1 MDNQACTAGS
11 GTGRRVTDAAA
22 FCFNPKKR
30 EIIHIAFIFRTKK
43 DTILT
48 SKTGKEVFKMSKIL
62 NKKVMGVIALALVCV
77 FAGTVI
83 GAVQPSASAEEK
95 VVLTSPFTEAIAKV
109 RDSVVG
115 VNNYQIV
122 NNYGNGYDNFGGY
135 FPWSYFGF
143 GNGYGNG
150 RGNGYGYNQP
160 DSSEEVKYGSGSG
173 VVIAKEYVLTN
184 YHVVEEAHSLK
195 VSIGDDEGDLYDA
208 TVVASNADKDVA
220 VLKVPGLPLEPVEI
234 GDSEKLAVG
243 DWVVCIGN
251 PIGFTGTAT
260 AGIVSG
266 LNREIASENS
276 TVDKY
281 GRASQVVNSMIQTDA
296 AINSGNS
303 GGGMFNT
310 DGQLVGIPTLK
321 YSGTRYSSNA
331 AIESIGMCIPI
342 NEAKE
347 VIDAALSGKVNEDQ
361 KASGTTVT
369 DNSGSDLKGKPR
381 MGVTVTTSDGR
392 NGDYPKGVYIREVE
406 AGSPAEKAGIQAG
419 DIIVEVN
426 GQVVTSVSE
435 EVEIVSKLSENDE
448 VAVKVFRPKEVVD
461 AKSGRISTEGDYM
474 DMTVVL
480 AMIDTVNQ

>member
-1 MDNQACTAGS
+1 M
-11 GTGRRVTDAAA
+11 
-22 FCFNPKKR
+22 P
-30 EIIHIAFIFRTKK
+30 IIHFAFIFRTK
-43 DTILT
+43 TEIILIP
-48 SKTGKEVFKMSKIL
+48 KTGKEVFEMRKIL

-83 GAVQPSASAEEK
+83 GASQPSAVAEEK

-122 NNYGNGYDNFGGY
+122 SNYGNGYDNYGGGY

-143 GNGYGNG
+143 GNGYGG
-150 RGNGYGYNQP
+150 GNGYGYNQP
-160 DSSEEVKYGSGSG
+160 DSSQEVKYGSGSG

-184 YHVVEEAHSLK
+184 YHVVEDAHSLK
-195 VSIGDDEGDLYDA
+195 ISIGDDEENLYDA
-208 TVVASNADKDVA
+208 TVVASDADKDVA
-220 VLKVPGLPLEPVEI
+220 VLKVPGLELEPVELGNSDDLVI
-234 GDSEKLAVG
+234 G

-281 GRASQVVNSMIQTDA
+281 GRASKVVNSMIQTDA

-310 DGQLVGIPTLK
+310 AGQLVGIPTLK

-331 AIESIGMCIPI
+331 SIESIGMCIPI
-342 NEAKE
+342 NEAKD
-347 VIDAALSGKVNEDQ
+347 VIEAALSGKGNATQQSVESRPGGESSD
-361 KASGTTVT
+361 
-369 DNSGSDLKGKPR
+369 DLKGRPR
-381 MGVTVTTSDGR
+381 MGVSVTTSNGR
-392 NGDYPKGVYIREVE
+392 NGMYPKGVYIISVDE
-406 AGSPAEKAGIQAG
+406 GSPAEQAGLQPG

-426 GQVVTSVSE
+426 GQVVSSVSD
-435 EVEIVSKLSENDE
+435 EVAIVSQLKENDE
-448 VAVKVFRPKEVVD
+448 VAVKVFRPETVTD
-461 AKSGRISTEGDYM
+461 AESGRISSEGEYLDLK
-474 DMTVVL
+474 VVL
-480 AMIDTVNQ
+480 AMIDQISQ